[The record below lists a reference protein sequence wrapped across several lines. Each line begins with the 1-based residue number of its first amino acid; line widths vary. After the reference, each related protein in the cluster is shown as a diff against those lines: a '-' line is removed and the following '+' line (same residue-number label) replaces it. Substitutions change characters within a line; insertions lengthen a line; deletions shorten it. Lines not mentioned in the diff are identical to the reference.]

1 MTGSLND
8 YYPIFR
14 TFWIIEFY
22 GRFNKKMGKPGT
34 KSGKAEA
41 SESVQAPKEKKE
53 KKGPMHLSK
62 GAKKAKNVKANHGGK
77 TDRKPL

>member
-1 MTGSLND
+1 
-8 YYPIFR
+8 
-14 TFWIIEFY
+14 
-22 GRFNKKMGKPGT
+22 MGKPGS

-41 SESVQAPKEKKE
+41 SEQESSSAVQKKE

-62 GAKKAKNVKANHGGK
+62 GAKKAKNIKANHGGK

>member
-1 MTGSLND
+1 
-8 YYPIFR
+8 
-14 TFWIIEFY
+14 
-22 GRFNKKMGKPGT
+22 MGKPGT